1 MAYYISLEPRVY
13 AFATKKD
20 ALIFACDQLQY
31 EYERIYVYKDRGC
44 MDPVCNIEYM
54 GFGIYNYYKGKSRS
68 WERQTPAEV
77 DPVKGS
83 VFNPFA
89 KKR

>member
-1 MAYYISLEPRVY
+1 MMFIEH
-13 AFATKKD
+13 
-20 ALIFACDQLQY
+20 
-31 EYERIYVYKDRGC
+31 RINFTN
-44 MDPVCNIEYM
+44 PVSSDT
-54 GFGIYNYYKGKSRS
+54 GVRQKGKSRS
-68 WERQTPAEV
+68 WDRQTPAEV